1 MSYSMDYPI
10 PVDRAPADERAA
22 FIRRTYGHLAG
33 GVLVFMI
40 LEYVLLQLPIVESM
54 VRAINHTPMLW
65 LLVLGIFFVVNMVAD
80 SWARSDRPQGMQYL
94 GFGLCI
100 FGWAVVFTFP
110 LWYAAHIPQY
120 HGVIEQA
127 GIMTACVFGGLTLT
141 VLFTG
146 KDYSFLAPVLSI
158 GTMLAAGFIIAA
170 MIFGFHL
177 GLIFCFAM
185 VALASVSIIYNTSNV
200 MHRYS
205 PRQHVAAAMSLFASV
220 ALLFWYILQIAMQS
234 RE

>member
-1 MSYSMDYPI
+1 MSYSMDYPL
-10 PVDRAPADERAA
+10 PVDQAPASERAG

-40 LEYVLLQLPIVESM
+40 LETILLQMPFVASM
-54 VRAINHTPMLW
+54 VRAIEQTPMLW
-65 LLVLGIFFVVNMVAD
+65 LLVLGLFFVVNMVAD

-100 FGWAVVFTFP
+100 FGWALVFTFP

-120 HGVIEQA
+120 HGVITQA
-127 GIMTACVFGGLTLT
+127 AIMTGCVFGGLTLT

-158 GTMLAAGFIIAA
+158 GTLLAGGFILAAI
-170 MIFGFHL
+170 IFGFHL

-205 PRQHVAAAMSLFASV
+205 PRQHVAAAMALFASV
-220 ALLFWYILQIAMQS
+220 ALLFWSILQIAMAN

>member
-1 MSYSMDYPI
+1 MSYSMDYPV
-10 PVDRAPADERAA
+10 PVDQSPANERAG

-33 GVLVFMI
+33 GVLAFML
-40 LEYVLLQLPIVESM
+40 LEYILLHMPLTESM

-65 LLVLGIFFVVNMVAD
+65 LVVMGAFIVINMIAD
-80 SWARSDRPQGMQYL
+80 SWARADQPPGMQYL

-100 FGWAVVFTFP
+100 AGWAVVFAFP

-127 GIMTACVFGGLTLT
+127 GILTGAVFGGLTLS

-146 KDYSFLAPVLSI
+146 KDYSFLAPVISI
-158 GTMLAAGFIIAA
+158 GSMLAFGFIVAA

-200 MHRYS
+200 MHRYN
-205 PRQHVAAAMSLFASV
+205 PRQHVAAAMALFASI

-234 RE
+234 RD

>member
-10 PVDRAPADERAA
+10 PVDRAPANERAA

-33 GVLVFMI
+33 GVLAFMV
-40 LEYVLLQLPIVESM
+40 LEYFLLQLPLIESM
-54 VRAINHTPMLW
+54 VRAIQHTPMLW
-65 LLVLGIFFVVNMVAD
+65 FLVLGGFVVVNMVAD
-80 SWARSDRPQGMQYL
+80 SWARSDQPVNMQYL
-94 GFGLCI
+94 GYGLCI
-100 FGWAVVFTFP
+100 TGWAVLFTFP
-110 LWYAAHIPQY
+110 LWYAAHEAKY
-120 HGVIEQA
+120 NGVIAQA
-127 GIMTACVFGGLTLT
+127 GLLTGCVFAGLTCT

-146 KDYSFLAPVLSI
+146 KDYSFLAPVVSI
-158 GTMLAAGFIIAA
+158 GSCLAAGFIIAA

-200 MHRYS
+200 MHRYN
-205 PRQHVAAAMSLFASV
+205 PRQHVAAAMALFASV
-220 ALLFWYILQIAMQS
+220 ALLFWYILLIAMQN